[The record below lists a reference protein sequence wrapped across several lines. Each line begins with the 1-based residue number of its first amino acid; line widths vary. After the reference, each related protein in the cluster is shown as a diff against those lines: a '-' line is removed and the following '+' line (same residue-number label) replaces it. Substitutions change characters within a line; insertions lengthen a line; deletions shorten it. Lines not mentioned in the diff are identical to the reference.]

1 MLLSYERI
9 IISNLNLHVSLSSW
23 LSQLKGKAM
32 RVKSTRY
39 SEDLVL
45 SFGEFLGF
53 DNMVHVMLSERV

>member
-1 MLLSYERI
+1 MSHYQAGY
-9 IISNLNLHVSLSSW
+9 SLNW
-23 LSQLKGKAM
+23 KGKAM

-45 SFGEFLGF
+45 SLENFLGF